1 MTYEEAII
9 TLKTESCTDCS
20 YGCDSPI
27 NCISEGCE
35 VKIAT
40 EIAIEA
46 IEKQIQKKP
55 LIDPKW
61 IFSLQCPCCRAE
73 IADTEHRWEKRR
85 EHLKATM
92 FFCAYCG
99 QALDWSDEE

>member
-27 NCISEGCE
+27 NCTCEGC
-35 VKIAT
+35 KLKTAAG
-40 EIAIEA
+40 IAIEA
-46 IEKQIQKKP
+46 LEKQIQKKP
-55 LIDPKW
+55 LTDPKW
-61 IFSLQCPCCRAE
+61 IFSLQCPFCRAA
-73 IADTEHRWEKRR
+73 IADIEHRWEKQR

-92 FFCAYCG
+92 FCCPYCG
-99 QALDWSDEE
+99 QAIEW

>member
-27 NCISEGCE
+27 NCTCEGC
-35 VKIAT
+35 KLKTAAG
-40 EIAIEA
+40 IAIEA

-55 LIDPKW
+55 DFEGDGFDDNGNIIYDTW
-61 IFSLQCPCCRAE
+61 ICPCC
-73 IADTEHRWEKRR
+73 EKRYETDYE
-85 EHLKATM
+85 EHDV
-92 FFCAYCG
+92 CPNCG
-99 QALDWSDEE
+99 QAIDWE